1 MFFNEYPYRNLN
13 DFNLDY
19 LLKSL
24 RTLSERL
31 ENFVSLNTIKYAN
44 PIQWNIT
51 RQYETNTVVIDPLT
65 GTAFLSVKP
74 VPSGVALNN
83 EEYWTTIFT
92 LDLLN
97 ANQNLTLR
105 NDSSN
110 IVATFDSVVGDW
122 LIWNN
127 ILYKVIRNI
136 DTATAYVVGYNLER
150 YTIEMFLKDYI
161 ADVNNKIGNLQ
172 DLTTTDKTNIVN
184 SINSLVTALNNEI
197 NTRSTAD
204 SAINQRIDNEVS
216 ARTSAD
222 VLINQRIDAIV
233 SANKGIVN
241 VKDYGLTG
249 DGVTNEGAAFRQ
261 LLIDKPHCTYYFPK
275 GTYKFTGNTF
285 GGDISLL
292 GVGDATIVDFTYE
305 EMHMPALNAETDF
318 NIDNAFFE
326 ARNLQFTSSEQ
337 HYSLDIH
344 VQSQGTVLRTFQ
356 ISDCLFYGR
365 RGVRLRNAISG
376 NIESCDFTKNQTG
389 IRSESS
395 TNINISNCNFYSPIY
410 GVIIRES
417 SDDSANRKG
426 GESLH
431 FNNCMWID
439 GVTAI
444 WASHHNYLELSE
456 CMIDY
461 MNVGIYLRSSRYARI
476 CNTWIGSDAKD
487 RSFMAGYDSPN
498 LNSCIDAE
506 YDNDGYT
513 SSVEAINSEFWGYGS
528 TNFIN
533 VILRGGSLQGGVED
547 SEFVNC
553 RFGCDSTG
561 RMETLFYASK
571 CNDLRLESNNFYA
584 PANDNL
590 QHPYIIDDS
599 VRTVINRNM
608 YANCFKS
615 NNTTIMPKPAN
626 NPLNNMF
633 NFEAKTVT
641 VTADGAGPSYQFT
654 YNFANQYEAVP
665 TCIAT
670 IGYGTEF
677 YRVVCS
683 IASITATSAEIVIFR
698 PDGTSISGN
707 YKVHIIVMASD
718 G

>member
-1 MFFNEYPYRNLN
+1 M
-13 DFNLDY
+13 
-19 LLKSL
+19 
-24 RTLSERL
+24 SEQL
-31 ENFVSLNTIKYAN
+31 ENFVALNTIKYAN

-65 GTAFLSVKP
+65 GTAYLSVKP

-83 EEYWTTIFT
+83 EDYWTVIFT

-110 IVATFDSVVGDW
+110 IVATFDSNIGDW

-127 ILYKVIRNI
+127 ILYKVIRQI

-150 YTIEMFLKDYI
+150 YTIEMFLNDYI
-161 ADVNNKIGNLQ
+161 TAINVKIGNLE

-184 SINSLVTALNNEI
+184 SINSLVTALNNEA
-197 NTRSTAD
+197 NARSLAD
-204 SAINQRIDNEVS
+204 DAINQRIDDEVS
-216 ARTSAD
+216 ARSLAD
-222 VLINQRIDAIV
+222 ININQRIDAIV
-233 SANKGIVN
+233 SADKGIVN

-249 DGVTNEGAAFRQ
+249 DGVTNESAAFRQ
-261 LLIDKPHCTYYFPK
+261 LLIDKPHYTYYFPK
-275 GTYKFTGNTF
+275 GTYVFTGNRF
-285 GGDISLL
+285 GGDITLL
-292 GVGDATIVDFTYE
+292 GADDATIVNFTYE
-305 EMHMPALNAETDF
+305 ELNMPTLNAETDF

-326 ARNLQFTSSEQ
+326 ARNLQFTSTGSN
-337 HYSLDIH
+337 YSLDVH
-344 VQSQGTVLRTFQ
+344 VQSQGSVLRTFQ
-356 ISDCLFYGR
+356 ISDCLFYGK
-365 RGVRLRNAISG
+365 RGLRLRNAITG
-376 NIESCDFTKNQTG
+376 NVESCDFTKNIYG
-389 IRSESS
+389 ILSESS

-410 GVIIRES
+410 GVLIKES

-461 MNVGIYLRSSRYARI
+461 MNVGIYLRGSKYARI

-487 RSFMAGYDSPN
+487 RSSMDGYEAPS
-498 LNSCIDAE
+498 LNACIDAE
-506 YDNDGYT
+506 YGNDGYT
-513 SSVEAINSEFWGYGS
+513 SSVEAINCEFWGYGS
-528 TNFIN
+528 TNYMN
-533 VILRGGSLQGGVED
+533 VVLRGGTVQGGVED
-547 SEFVNC
+547 SEFSFC

-561 RMETLFYASK
+561 TMQALFYASK

-584 PANDNL
+584 PNNDNL
-590 QHPYIIDDS
+590 QYPYIIDDS
-599 VRTVINRNM
+599 LRTVINRNM

-615 NNTTIMPKPAN
+615 NNTTITPKASN

-633 NFEAKTVT
+633 NFEAKTIT
-641 VTADGAGPSYQFT
+641 VTASTAQSLQFT
-654 YNFANQYEAVP
+654 YNFDNHYEATP
-665 TCIAT
+665 TCIVTVGA
-670 IGYGTEF
+670 GNESYK
-677 YRVVCS
+677 VN
-683 IASITATSAEIVIFR
+683 ASVTAINTTSAVI
-698 PDGTSISGN
+698 TL
-707 YKVHIIVMASD
+707 YKTESTILVGDYAVHIMVIASD